1 MLRKIKNKATRLFL
15 RRKFRNRFKLKRTST
30 GILPR
35 LSVFRSNNHVY
46 AQIIDDS
53 KNITVVASST
63 MDKTIMDGLNNGC
76 NKLAAE
82 KVGKDIALKAVKA
95 GVINVVFDRGAY
107 LYHGRIK
114 ALADSARENGLKF

>member
-15 RRKFRNRFKLKRTST
+15 RRKFRNRFKLKRTAT

-63 MDKTIMDGLNNGC
+63 MDKSIMNGLKNGC

-82 KVGKDIALKAVKA
+82 KVGKDIAVKAVNA